1 MFHRLVQIPASSVK
15 FQLIIW
21 LYFPRWGIYAL
32 AETLLKKFN
41 THLLQHRLH
50 GAQPRFDDYAF
61 MLERQDDLSTY
72 LQPWDVL
79 AISKA
84 FYRWSAIA
92 SPLSRPLGKSFIL
105 HLITHSSVK

>member
-15 FQLIIW
+15 FQLIMW
-21 LYFPRWGIYAL
+21 LYFPRWGICAL

-41 THLLQHRLH
+41 THLLQHRLC

-61 MLERQDDLSTY
+61 MLERQGSLSTY
-72 LQPWDVL
+72 FQPWNVP

-92 SPLSRPLGKSFIL
+92 NTLNYPRGKSFI
-105 HLITHSSVK
+105 